1 MRGNV
6 ALYKPIY
13 AGLCV
18 TLYPTGITTGSETLN
33 LQLLLVWDNVLPVFS
48 FQPYLFSSFLGK

>member
-48 FQPYLFSSFLGK
+48 FQPYLFLLF